1 MTQPPGVRIERV
13 VDRVAELIMDR
24 PEALNAV
31 STAQAKRLAEA
42 VAELE
47 SDDRLSVV
55 VLSSSTTRAF
65 CVGADLKE
73 RQHFSDDDLRHQ
85 RPWTRAAYAAV
96 LGLPMPTIAAV
107 EGYALGGGCELALSC
122 DVIVA
127 SSTAVFG
134 LPEVGLGLIPG
145 GGGTQLLTRRIG
157 WNKAADLILT
167 GRRIEAAEAGRLGL
181 VDRAT
186 EPEQARRQAL
196 ALAEE
201 IARNSPV
208 ALRSAK
214 HAMRHGF
221 DLDLASALRIEDQAW
236 ERAAYS
242 ADRAEGVAAFNE
254 RRAPRWPDPP
264 PGSWSRR

>member
-1 MTQPPGVRIERV
+1 VTGVRVERPAE
-13 VDRVAELIMDR
+13 RVAELVMDR

-31 STAQAKRLAEA
+31 STAQAKALAAA
-42 VAELE
+42 VAEVE
-47 SDDRLSVV
+47 SDDRITVV
-55 VLSSSTTRAF
+55 VLSSSSAKAF

-73 RQHFSDDDLRHQ
+73 RRDFTDDDLRRQ
-85 RPWTRAAYAAV
+85 RPWTRAAYASV
-96 LGLPMPTIAAV
+96 LGLPMPSIAAV

-122 DVIVA
+122 DLVVA
-127 SSTAVFG
+127 SATAVFG

-167 GRRIEAAEAGRLGL
+167 GRRVEATEADRLGL

-186 EPEQARRQAL
+186 EPGQARAVAL
-196 ALAEE
+196 ELAGR
-201 IARNSPV
+201 IAANSPV

-214 HAMRHGF
+214 HALREGF
-221 DLDLASALRIEDQAW
+221 DVDLASALLIEEQGW
-236 ERAAYS
+236 ERAAFS
-242 ADRAEGVAAFNE
+242 ADRREGVAAFNE

-264 PGSWSRR
+264 PGRRRPE